1 MANGKLQCY
10 GSPMFL
16 KKRYGA
22 GYHLTISK
30 KCIEMPTELI
40 TAAVQSSV
48 PSAKLESLVGVEV
61 TYSLPNEATA
71 HFESLLTRIEDD
83 PSLAID
89 NYGIS
94 VTTME
99 EVFLK

>member
-1 MANGKLQCY
+1 MAGGKLQCY

-22 GYHLTISK
+22 GYHLTVGKQSASVGTD
-30 KCIEMPTELI
+30 PI
-40 TAAVQSSV
+40 TKLVQHHI
-48 PSAKLESLVGVEV
+48 PSAKLESSVGVEV
-61 TYSLPNEATA
+61 TYSLPSDESSQ
-71 HFESLLTRIEDD
+71 FEPLLAEIESNQSLGIE
-83 PSLAID
+83 